1 MAELTGLSKLL
12 RMGLEVKSLLDTRR
26 DLDKHHAALLM
37 DDAYRTT
44 YRVWWEV
51 HLSVR
56 QRPQLVK
63 EMTNDGRQ
71 IYQTFRKY
79 HEQFVPPRRVSEPQE
94 AEMLARLKRY
104 DDLIRECDTDD
115 PHARLEA
122 WNLSLDAPK
131 EEALE

>member
-1 MAELTGLSKLL
+1 MAELAGLSKLL
-12 RMGLEVKSLLDTRR
+12 RMGSGVKSFLDARR

-56 QRPQLVK
+56 QHPELMK

-79 HEQFVPPRRVSEPQE
+79 HEQFVPRRHVSESQE
-94 AEMLARLKRY
+94 AEMLAGLKRY
-104 DDLIRECDTDD
+104 DHLIGECDTDD
-115 PHARLEA
+115 PHGRLEA

-131 EEALE
+131 EEAVE